1 MRHLRMVGLCLVAV
15 FAIAAVAA
23 TSASALPEWGKC
35 EKVAPKTGAFTDAN
49 CTVKAKPLNSGEF
62 KWLKGKEVEAKRI
75 AAGKKGPVPF
85 SGHSV
90 SGGGVLTTEIR
101 ECWVENVTVQLRTT
115 RKHCKEEITKRP
127 SGEER
132 LFTQQFKVECA
143 NEVHSGEAV
152 APNLVK
158 NVHVKFTGCALFGQT
173 PCKSSGK
180 AEGEI
185 ETLPLKGKLGY
196 IKKAAHEVGVLLEP
210 AKAKG
215 AFAAFECG
223 GAIGIV
229 VGVGNEKEGAE
240 YASSGSRVCYGT
252 ETPPKMEPA
261 PACTGVEPTPAE
273 EKHGGYDGIISP
285 ITPVNQMTSTYT
297 QTYTEEL
304 EYPFRNLPS
313 SFEGQ
318 HIDVLEDNLSI
329 IPEPSHITDWSAA
342 GEVVT
347 VVNNPEEE
355 GEIKA

>member
-23 TSASALPEWGKC
+23 TSASALPEWAKC
-35 EKVAPKTGAFTDAN
+35 EKVKPKTGAYTDAN
-49 CTVKAKPLNSGEF
+49 CTIKAIPLNSGEF
-62 KWLKGKEVEAKRI
+62 KLLTGKEVEEKRI
-75 AAGKKGPVPF
+75 AKGKKGPVPF

-90 SGGGVLTTEIR
+90 SSGGVLTTVAR

-115 RKHCKEEITKRP
+115 RKHCTEEGTKRP

-132 LFTQQFKVECA
+132 LFEQQFKVECA
-143 NEVHSGEAV
+143 NEVHRGEAK

-158 NVHVKFTGCALFGQT
+158 NVHVTFTGCALFGST

-223 GAIGIV
+223 GTLGVV
-229 VGVGNEKEGAE
+229 VGVGNENEGAE
-240 YASSGSRVCYGT
+240 YASSGSRVCFGT
-252 ETPPKMEPA
+252 ETPPNMKPA
-261 PACTGVEPTPAE
+261 PECTGVEPTPAE

-297 QTYTEEL
+297 QTYTEEA

-313 SFEGQ
+313 KFEGK
-318 HIDVLEDNLSI
+318 HIDVLEDYIFGVVATNI
-329 IPEPSHITDWSAA
+329 TTDWMAA